1 MILIDHGNGFQTM
14 YAHMQVYYVEVG
26 QSIAKGEQIGEV
38 GSTGNSSGPHLHF
51 EVLQDGVQRNP
62 FGFLP

>member
-1 MILIDHGNGFQTM
+1 ME
-14 YAHMQVYYVEVG
+14 VYYVEVG
-26 QSIAKGEQIGEV
+26 DSVAKGEQIGEV

-51 EVLQDGVQRNP
+51 EVHQNGVQRNP